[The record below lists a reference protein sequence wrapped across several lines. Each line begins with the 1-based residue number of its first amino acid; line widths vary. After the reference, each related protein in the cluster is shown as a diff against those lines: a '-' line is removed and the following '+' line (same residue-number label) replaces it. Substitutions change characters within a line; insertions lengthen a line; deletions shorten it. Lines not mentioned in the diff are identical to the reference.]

1 MFKRKTIEKLWDL
14 ILFGFIRLLT
24 LWNKSA
30 SSQSFHLSLSLNQR
44 GSLRKHLF
52 LLPLWTS
59 TNNNDNNNKF
69 LSIIHQW
76 GCVLVSF
83 QPVTLKASY
92 LEILCGDSMD
102 KVRFLQ
108 HPKEMMLPSDI
119 TCYWDIVFI
128 IDLFTRFYLPWV
140 GHVIILQRTV
150 SFKFRLIHVHMHA

>member
-1 MFKRKTIEKLWDL
+1 MPITFFRTIWRQLWSDQYFQMRVESFQCFWFSSPAQKLDMITKTHCE
-14 ILFGFIRLLT
+14 
-24 LWNKSA
+24 N
-30 SSQSFHLSLSLNQR
+30 
-44 GSLRKHLF
+44 
-52 LLPLWTS
+52 WTS

-92 LEILCGDSMD
+92 LQILRGDSMD

-119 TCYWDIVFI
+119 TCYWYIVFI
-128 IDLFTRFYLPWV
+128 IDLFTRFYLPCV

-150 SFKFRLIHVHMHA
+150 SFKIRLIHVHMHA